1 MMGVLETSEDP
12 EKGSIPQESS
22 DQPHSE
28 AKELGKDSN
37 AISTPAPTSP
47 ASSTHDPNKRP
58 PCFTNGLQEALF
70 VLTCTMAI
78 GISSFT
84 IGTITVITARIGS
97 DLHMSNAE
105 ITWINASCS
114 LAAGSFLMFFAR
126 VADLFGRRSMF
137 IVSLGLFSVFVMAAG
152 FSRSPVEMDV
162 LMGLTGLM
170 SAASVPPAQG
180 LLGVIYDRPSKRKNA
195 VFACFSAG
203 NPLGFVFGMISSGVA
218 TQILSWRA
226 SFWWL
231 AIVYACF
238 TVVAIFTVP
247 SDPTEK
253 QPLTWETVR
262 KFDIPGVLLVVAG
275 IGMFSGALSLGGDAP
290 QGWRTPYVIAVLVLG
305 VACLAVFVVWE
316 CYCPQPL
323 VPMGIFRDRNFSLL
337 LSMLLL
343 GFMGFTTVG
352 FWVPLYFQRVWR
364 SSALKTAVYLLP
376 MAIMGT
382 LVNVRVLSYFSH
394 HAAN

>member
-1 MMGVLETSEDP
+1 MGTPERSEDLETGIASREFSE
-12 EKGSIPQESS
+12 
-22 DQPHSE
+22 QPHNE
-28 AKELGKDSN
+28 AKELAKDSN
-37 AISTPAPTSP
+37 LISPPTPSSPT
-47 ASSTHDPNKRP
+47 SSTHDPNKRP
-58 PCFTNGLQEALF
+58 PCFTNGLQEVLF

-84 IGTITVITARIGS
+84 IGTITVITARIGA

-137 IVSLGLFSVFVMAAG
+137 IVSLGLFSLFVMAAG
-152 FSRSPVEMDV
+152 FSRSPIEMDV
-162 LMGLTGLM
+162 LMGITGLM
-170 SAASVPPAQG
+170 SAGAVPPAQG
-180 LLGVIYDRPSKRKNA
+180 LLGVIYDKPSKRKNA

-226 SFWWL
+226 SFWWI

-253 QPLTWETVR
+253 QKLSWETLR
-262 KFDIPGVLLVVAG
+262 RFDIPGVLLVVAG

-290 QGWRTPYVIAVLVLG
+290 QGWRTSYVIAVLVLG
-305 VACLAVFVVWE
+305 VACLVVFVVWE
-316 CYCPQPL
+316 CYCETPL
-323 VPMGIFRDRNFSLL
+323 VPMRIFKDRNFSLL
-337 LSMLLL
+337 LSMLLF
-343 GFMGFTTVG
+343 GFMGFTSAG
-352 FWVPLYFQRVWR
+352 FWVPLYFQRVWH

-376 MAIMGT
+376 MAIMGI
-382 LVNVRVLSYFSH
+382 LVNVSLLPTPY
-394 HAAN
+394 AA